1 MTIADKI
8 KYFRKQNNLTLLDLS
23 KILNVSHEELFKYER
38 DLLTPN
44 IEIISKIASYLNI
57 STEDFILNYGT
68 DKGEKTAKHKIERT
82 LAKIFMILSYSSIFF
97 GLVLWLV
104 VENDPFQTK
113 YLWVFLLM
121 LPFPIISFVFSV
133 LSFRYKDRFVPGMIS
148 GIIMSVFYIIIGGF
162 AGIPLALES
171 DEIFVEN
178 MQYLDDI
185 EKSGYV
191 NVDFPELGKASV
203 YDEDSIITD
212 NGYLIR
218 HSSIYVYFEE
228 GEELKQFE
236 TLIENCWHQNPTREM
251 NLLFDVY
258 TNEDKYFYLHN
269 ITNDSQT
276 IELDAKYDINFLFY
290 TYEAD
295 SNYLSI
301 SYYTL
306 LKKA

>member
-23 KILNVSHEELFKYER
+23 KILNVSPEELLKYER

-44 IEIISKIASYLNI
+44 IEIINKITSYLNI

-68 DKGEKTAKHKIERT
+68 DKGEKTVKHKIERT
-82 LAKIFMILSYSSIFF
+82 LAKIFMILSYLSMIF
-97 GLVLWLV
+97 GCVLWVV

-133 LSFRYKDRFVPGMIS
+133 LSFRYKDKFVPGMIS
-148 GIIMSVFYIIIGGF
+148 GIIMSIFYIIIGGF
-162 AGIPLALES
+162 AGIPLALQS

-191 NVDFPELGKASV
+191 NVDFPELGKAKV
-203 YDEDSIITD
+203 YDEDSTITD
-212 NGYLIR
+212 NVYLIR
-218 HSSIYVYFEE
+218 NSSINVYFEE

-236 TLIENCWHQNPTREM
+236 TLIENCWHQT
-251 NLLFDVY
+251 V
-258 TNEDKYFYLHN
+258 
-269 ITNDSQT
+269 S
-276 IELDAKYDINFLFY
+276 
-290 TYEAD
+290 
-295 SNYLSI
+295 
-301 SYYTL
+301 
-306 LKKA
+306 